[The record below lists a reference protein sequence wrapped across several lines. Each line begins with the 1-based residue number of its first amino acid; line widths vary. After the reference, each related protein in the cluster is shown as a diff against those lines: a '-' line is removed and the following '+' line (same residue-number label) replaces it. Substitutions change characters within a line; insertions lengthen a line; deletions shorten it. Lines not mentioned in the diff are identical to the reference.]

1 MASPSPPVPP
11 VTSTFI
17 GFPPSH
23 TAHRG
28 PIPYAGAMPSLQPV
42 QVLLLA
48 AAALVAGAVNAV
60 AGGGSLLSFPA
71 LLAVGYPALTANVT
85 NSVALT
91 PGYFGGTLGYRREL
105 VGQRGR
111 ILALGA
117 TSMVGAVVGAALLL
131 VSSAALFE
139 RIVPWLIF
147 LACGLLAVQPRL
159 ARLVRE
165 RRADSDGR
173 PHPAGRTGPDRHTAA
188 LFAAQFLA
196 AAYGAYFGAGVGIMM
211 LAILGIFV
219 ADTLQRLNALKGLL
233 SLLVAVVAAI
243 AFALL
248 ADVSWVAVGVMA
260 AASLLG
266 GQLGVILARRLNDRV
281 LRWLV
286 IAFGVAV
293 GVRLLLAG

>member
-1 MASPSPPVPP
+1 V
-11 VTSTFI
+11 
-17 GFPPSH
+17 
-23 TAHRG
+23 
-28 PIPYAGAMPSLQPV
+28 PSLELSQL
-42 QVLLLA
+42 LLLA
-48 AAALVAGAVNAV
+48 GAALIAGAVNAV

-91 PGYFGGTLGYRREL
+91 PGYFGGTVGYRREL

-111 ILALGA
+111 IVALGA
-117 TSMVGAVVGAALLL
+117 TSGLGAVVGAALLL
-131 VSSAALFE
+131 VSSQALFE

-147 LACGLLAVQPRL
+147 LACGLLAAQPRL
-159 ARLVRE
+159 ARLVRD
-165 RRADSDGR
+165 RRPAQDADPGR
-173 PHPAGRTGPDRHTAA
+173 PGPAGVDSHTGA

-233 SLLVAVVAAI
+233 SLLVAIVAAI
-243 AFALL
+243 AFALF
-248 ADVSWVAVGVMA
+248 ADVSWVAVAVMA
-260 AASLLG
+260 VASLLG
-266 GQLGVILARRLNDRV
+266 GQLGVVLARRLNDRA

-286 IAFGVAV
+286 VAFGTAV
-293 GVRLLLAG
+293 GLRLLLGT

>member
-1 MASPSPPVPP
+1 
-11 VTSTFI
+11 
-17 GFPPSH
+17 
-23 TAHRG
+23 
-28 PIPYAGAMPSLQPV
+28 MPSLEPA

-105 VGQRGR
+105 AGQRGR

-117 TSMVGAVVGAALLL
+117 TSAAGAVVGAALLL
-131 VSSAALFE
+131 ISSAALFE

-147 LACGLLAVQPRL
+147 LACGLLAAQPRL

-165 RRADSDGR
+165 RRAPPDGR
-173 PHPAGRTGPDRHTAA
+173 PDPAGPTELDGHTTA

-233 SLLVAVVAAI
+233 SLLVAVVAAT

-260 AASLLG
+260 AASLIG
-266 GQLGVILARRLNDRV
+266 GQLGVVLARRLDDQV

>member
-1 MASPSPPVPP
+1 
-11 VTSTFI
+11 
-17 GFPPSH
+17 
-23 TAHRG
+23 
-28 PIPYAGAMPSLQPV
+28 MPSLEPAQLP
-42 QVLLLA
+42 LLA

-105 VGQRGR
+105 TGQRGR

-117 TSMVGAVVGAALLL
+117 TSTVGAVVGAALLL

-147 LACGLLAVQPRL
+147 LACGLLAAQPRL
-159 ARLVRE
+159 ARLVGE
-165 RRADSDGR
+165 RRAASDGR
-173 PHPAGRTGPDRHTAA
+173 PGPTGRTGLDGRTAA

-233 SLLVAVVAAI
+233 SLLVAVVAAA
-243 AFALL
+243 AFALF
-248 ADVSWVAVGVMA
+248 ADVRWVAVGVMA

-266 GQLGVILARRLNDRV
+266 GQLGVVLARRLNDQV

-293 GVRLLLAG
+293 GARLLLAG

>member
-1 MASPSPPVPP
+1 
-11 VTSTFI
+11 
-17 GFPPSH
+17 
-23 TAHRG
+23 
-28 PIPYAGAMPSLQPV
+28 MPSLEPV
-42 QVLLLA
+42 QLLLLA
-48 AAALVAGAVNAV
+48 TAALVAGAVNAV

-91 PGYFGGTLGYRREL
+91 PGYLGGTVGYRREL
-105 VGQRGR
+105 AGQRAR

-117 TSMVGAVVGAALLL
+117 TSATGAVVGAFLLL

-139 RIVPWLIF
+139 RIVPLLIF
-147 LACGLLAVQPRL
+147 LACGLLAAQPRL

-165 RRADSDGR
+165 RRQDPDGGPTR
-173 PHPAGRTGPDRHTAA
+173 AGGRGGFDGHTVA

-196 AAYGAYFGAGVGIMM
+196 AVYGAYFGAGVGIMM

-219 ADTLQRLNALKGLL
+219 ADSLQRLNALKGLM
-233 SLLVAVVAAI
+233 SLLVAVVAAV
-243 AFALL
+243 AFALF
-248 ADVSWVAVGVMA
+248 ADVSWVAVAVMA

-266 GQLGVILARRLNDRV
+266 GQLGVMLARRLNDQA

-286 IAFGVAV
+286 IAFGVTV
-293 GVRLLLAG
+293 GVYLLVTR

>member
-1 MASPSPPVPP
+1 MS
-11 VTSTFI
+11 
-17 GFPPSH
+17 G
-23 TAHRG
+23 
-28 PIPYAGAMPSLQPV
+28 LQPA
-42 QVLLLA
+42 QLLLLA

-91 PGYFGGTLGYRREL
+91 PGYLGGTVGYRREL
-105 VGQRGR
+105 AGQRRR
-111 ILALGA
+111 ILALGV
-117 TSMVGAVVGAALLL
+117 TSAIGAVVGAFLLL
-131 VSSAALFE
+131 VSSPALFE

-147 LACGLLAVQPRL
+147 LACGLLAAQPRL

-165 RRADSDGR
+165 LRADPDGR
-173 PHPAGRTGPDRHTAA
+173 AEPAGRAGLDGHTAA
-188 LFAAQFLA
+188 LLAAQFLA

-233 SLLVAVVAAI
+233 SLLVAVIAAV
-243 AFALL
+243 AFALF
-248 ADVSWVAVGVMA
+248 ADVRWVAVAVMA
-260 AASLLG
+260 VASLVG
-266 GQLGVILARRLNDRV
+266 GQLGVVLARRLNDQV

-293 GVRLLLAG
+293 GLRLLVAG